1 MSLFSYEDFEQTRAK
16 LIVDVRSLMT
26 DADKQ
31 FLLSFEAVEPL
42 WENYEFEYFQ
52 NYPSVQWK
60 LLNLAK
66 LKKQNPAKLYAEVEK
81 LQEIFG

>member
-1 MSLFSYEDFEQTRAK
+1 
-16 LIVDVRSLMT
+16 
-26 DADKQ
+26 
-31 FLLSFEAVEPL
+31 LSFEAVEPL